1 MVLFHIFYYYSGKE
15 NCLLYQG
22 FCYIE
27 VCYTE
32 VLTLHCT
39 SKHTLPTEVILEEV
53 IIVIKVTV
61 LNKQIPQCHMCLL
74 SDLFAQMM
82 PKCGKNNY

>member
-1 MVLFHIFYYYSGKE
+1 MFYYYSGKE

-22 FCYIE
+22 FCYTE

-39 SKHTLPTEVILEEV
+39 SKHTLPTEVILDEV
-53 IIVIKVTV
+53 IIVIEVTV
-61 LNKQIPQCHMCLL
+61 LNKQSPQCHMCLL
-74 SDLFAQMM
+74 SDFLAQMM